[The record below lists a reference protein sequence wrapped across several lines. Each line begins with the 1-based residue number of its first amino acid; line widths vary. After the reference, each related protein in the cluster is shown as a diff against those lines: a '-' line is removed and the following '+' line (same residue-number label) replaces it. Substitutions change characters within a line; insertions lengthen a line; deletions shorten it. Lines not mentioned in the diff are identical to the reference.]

1 MQAKVTW
8 LNDVTFVGESGS
20 GHALIMDGAP
30 DAGGRNIGIRPMEA
44 VLIGMGGCAAF
55 DVVTIL
61 KKSRSAVRQ
70 CWVELNAQR
79 ANDVPK
85 VFTHI
90 TMHFVVEGRGMKD
103 KQVERAVNLS
113 AKKYCSATAM
123 IEKTAVVDVTYEVR
137 NEDLPV

>member
-1 MQAKVTW
+1 MLV
-8 LNDVTFVGESGS
+8 
-20 GHALIMDGAP
+20 MDGSP

-44 VLIGMGGCAAF
+44 VLIGMGGCAAP
-55 DVVTIL
+55 TSSQS
-61 KKSRSAVRQ
+61 SRSRLPQDGAG
-70 CWVELNAQR
+70 LSPLSAD
-79 ANDVPK
+79 DVPK

-90 TMHFVVEGRGMKD
+90 TMHFVVEGRAMKD

-137 NEDLPV
+137 NEDLPA